1 MSDATKSH
9 TEDEDIKRR
18 VLENLNTLDRSGK
31 LEVLG
36 FSEELSSRS
45 RPPESQRDTRR
56 ALLKYAGTITREDLD
71 IISEVIEEECERVD
85 KEDW

>member
-1 MSDATKSH
+1 MSDATKSRS
-9 TEDEDIKRR
+9 EDEDIKRR
-18 VLENLNTLDRSGK
+18 ILENLDTIDRSGK

-36 FSEELSSRS
+36 LSEELSSQS

-71 IISEVIEEECERVD
+71 LISEAIEEECERVD

>member
-1 MSDATKSH
+1 MSDATRSRA
-9 TEDEDIKRR
+9 EDEDIKRR
-18 VLENLNTLDRSGK
+18 VLENLDALDRSGK

-36 FSEELSSRS
+36 LSEELSSQFRLS
-45 RPPESQRDTRR
+45 EGQRDTRQ

-71 IISEVIEEECERVD
+71 LISEAIEEECERVD